1 LFLVTFCTFAV
12 LSVIGCRLT
21 SLSVNGLS
29 DACWALGLFFSLF
42 APVPIYWHRR
52 SNVARRDAVLTI
64 PISLLIA
71 FFVSIPFKV
80 GARLHL
86 PLRDAIFTH
95 IDLAVGI
102 HVGAITSWAAHHR
115 LGHILNRTYSLLG
128 LYMAV
133 ALIVPAL
140 FGKRES
146 KRLLWA
152 NVIALTI
159 GVVAFSLSPAIRP
172 WYGEH
177 FMPTVIQQGIQ
188 EQMFALRSANTF
200 SFSIL
205 NDNFGIVSFPSFH
218 TVWAIFAASALWGF
232 RYLRVPLVLL
242 STSIVL
248 STLTTGWHYLV
259 DVLAGIVLAALSLV
273 AAQALLNRSDMGLEA
288 DGRQTSC
295 QALKSHKQLKAEE
308 IQVAD

>member
-1 LFLVTFCTFAV
+1 
-12 LSVIGCRLT
+12 
-21 SLSVNGLS
+21 
-29 DACWALGLFFSLF
+29 
-42 APVPIYWHRR
+42 
-52 SNVARRDAVLTI
+52 
-64 PISLLIA
+64 
-71 FFVSIPFKV
+71 
-80 GARLHL
+80 
-86 PLRDAIFTH
+86 
-95 IDLAVGI
+95 
-102 HVGAITSWAAHHR
+102 
-115 LGHILNRTYSLLG
+115 
-128 LYMAV
+128 
-133 ALIVPAL
+133 
-140 FGKRES
+140 
-146 KRLLWA
+146 
-152 NVIALTI
+152 
-159 GVVAFSLSPAIRP
+159 
-172 WYGEH
+172 
-177 FMPTVIQQGIQ
+177 MPTVIQQGIQ